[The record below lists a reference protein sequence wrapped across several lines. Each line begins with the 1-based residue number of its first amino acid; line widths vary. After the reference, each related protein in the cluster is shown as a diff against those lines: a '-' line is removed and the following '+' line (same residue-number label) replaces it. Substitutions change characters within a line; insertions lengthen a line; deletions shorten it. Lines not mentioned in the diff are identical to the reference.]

1 MEMDSTACGLSA
13 LTLVLV
19 QDPEINLLH
28 RASGAESS
36 KYLAESY
43 RCRGQAMRI
52 AIDAY
57 HALFPSGG
65 IARYARGLIHAM
77 ATMAA
82 DNEFVLFYNLFREQ
96 GRPWRP
102 EAANTSLCKVRFP
115 RRVVQK
121 AWEMLDW
128 PPVEWLCGSIDV
140 FHGLHFILPP
150 TRKTRRVLT
159 VHDLTYLKFPGY
171 YADPKL
177 NERGYRHELPRAIE
191 HADAVIAVSHKTRD
205 DLVELMG
212 IPKERIRVIHE
223 GVEPHFFYSPK
234 AAGAAVKEEGEAT
247 AVRKLYGLTR
257 PYLVFL
263 VGSPE
268 PRKNLRRT
276 VEAARLGA
284 PELPLALIGPR
295 EPLRRELGSYSESVV
310 FTGIVHEHH
319 LPTILAGAQISLYPS
334 LYEGFGLPVL
344 ESMAAGAPVVA
355 SDRGSIPEVAGT
367 AAILVDPEDVEALA
381 HAISNLVQNEA
392 LRERLRQEGRRRAAR
407 FTWRKAAQ
415 ETLAL
420 YRELL

>member
-1 MEMDSTACGLSA
+1 MSSRSDQWTRTATRIFRTIWRNPNISRVDLAKKLGLDKSTVTKQVA
-13 LTLVLV
+13 
-19 QDPEINLLH
+19 DLL
-28 RASGAESS
+28 EN
-36 KYLAESY
+36 
-43 RCRGQAMRI
+43 
-52 AIDAY
+52 
-57 HALFPSGG
+57 
-65 IARYARGLIHAM
+65 GLI
-77 ATMAA
+77 
-82 DNEFVLFYNLFREQ
+82 EE
-96 GRPWRP
+96 
-102 EAANTSLCKVRFP
+102 
-115 RRVVQK
+115 
-121 AWEMLDW
+121 
-128 PPVEWLCGSIDV
+128 
-140 FHGLHFILPP
+140 
-150 TRKTRRVLT
+150 
-159 VHDLTYLKFPGY
+159 
-171 YADPKL
+171 
-177 NERGYRHELPRAIE
+177 
-191 HADAVIAVSHKTRD
+191 
-205 DLVELMG
+205 
-212 IPKERIRVIHE
+212 
-223 GVEPHFFYSPK
+223 
-234 AAGAAVKEEGEAT
+234 KEEGEAT

-284 PELPLALIGPR
+284 PEFPLALIGPR

-310 FTGIVHEHH
+310 FTGIVPEHH
-319 LPTILAGAQISLYPS
+319 LPIILAGARISLYPS

-392 LRERLRQEGRRRAAR
+392 LRERMRQEGRRRAAR